1 MIGARLSLMSSA
13 RDVFMA
19 MKSSIFPVPGELVRS
34 SLRDSSGAGRISD
47 RAAPDPGGSLWIVV
61 CVL

>member
-1 MIGARLSLMSSA
+1 MTGARLSLMSSA
-13 RDVFMA
+13 RNVFMA

-34 SLRDSSGAGRISD
+34 SLRDSSGAGIISD
-47 RAAPDPGGSLWIVV
+47 RADPGGDLWIVV